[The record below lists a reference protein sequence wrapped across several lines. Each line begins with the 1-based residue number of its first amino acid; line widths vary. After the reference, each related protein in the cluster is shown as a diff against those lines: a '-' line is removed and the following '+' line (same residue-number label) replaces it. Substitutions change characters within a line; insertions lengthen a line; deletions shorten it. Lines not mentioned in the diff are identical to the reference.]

1 MDSTDMSWRNPGR
14 WWRTGKPGLLQS
26 MELQR
31 FWHDWAT
38 ERQQQQQF
46 FFFFFFLITTHSSI
60 LAWRIPWAD
69 KSSGLQSM
77 ESQRVTNTH
86 TKFHWGFLSGAVFI
100 HSSSSCTLSYW
111 VVFSCIT
118 WVYCYL
124 LICIPTSGQLC
135 FSRITLSLSE
145 CLLFSRLVMSE
156 CPVPD
161 KCLLSEWINQMNHPW
176 VTRKLIVKHIRLLVW
191 TVVENRY

>member
-1 MDSTDMSWRNPGR
+1 MAGGGYGNPLWYSCLENSTDRGAWWTMVHGVTQSWT
-14 WWRTGKPGLLQS
+14 WMKQLS
-26 MELQR
+26 M
-31 FWHDWAT
+31 HMH
-38 ERQQQQQF
+38 
-46 FFFFFFLITTHSSI
+46 THFG
-60 LAWRIPWAD
+60 D
-69 KSSGLQSM
+69 
-77 ESQRVTNTH
+77 
-86 TKFHWGFLSGAVFI
+86 I